1 VNFTGEFNNSID
13 PKGRASIPARF
24 REVLAE
30 VHGDERL
37 VVTKNWED
45 GLTAY
50 PLSRWDEVKANV
62 DKWPAGPKKS
72 AAMHM
77 MVSPAAVCGLDKQ
90 GRIQIPESL
99 RAYAGLQKE
108 IVVVGMADKIEIYSQ
123 AKHAEVT
130 RSAAALIKADPQFM
144 ADMGF

>member
-1 VNFTGEFNNSID
+1 MNFTGEFNNSVD

-37 VVTKNWED
+37 VVTKNWEE

-50 PLSRWDEVKANV
+50 PVSRWDELKANV
-62 DKWPAGPKKS
+62 EKWPAGPQKS
-72 AAMHM
+72 AALRM
-77 MVSPAAVCGLDKQ
+77 MIAPAVECGFDKQ
-90 GRIQIPESL
+90 GRVLIPEAL
-99 RAYAGLQKE
+99 RAYAGLQKD

-144 ADMGF
+144 SDIFF